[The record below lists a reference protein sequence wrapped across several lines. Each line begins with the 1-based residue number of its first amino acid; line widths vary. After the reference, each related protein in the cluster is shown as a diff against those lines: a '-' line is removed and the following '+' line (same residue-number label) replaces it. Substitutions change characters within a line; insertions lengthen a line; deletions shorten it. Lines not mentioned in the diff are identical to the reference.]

1 MLKNRI
7 FLSILAAGALAACGD
22 DEVTPEGTDAG
33 GVDTGIETD
42 GSTVVPDAGD
52 VTETPDGDTSVT
64 PDTDTTVVPD
74 VPVVPATETV
84 CGDEVD
90 NDEDGDTDCDD
101 SDCADNIVCQEDPGC
116 GECPTGTVCVD
127 DTICLYP
134 DIQTPETY
142 VPSEVWSILTA
153 LRIADVIPAGE
164 SYTEAQVS
172 GGEAG
177 AICCFD
183 IDGDETVDN
192 GLAGLA
198 ETLGAIAGDVNELLA
213 EQLEGGSF
221 TLLAEYKSGFY
232 GTNPS
237 QLHFFIGTNDVDG
250 DGEPDQTYDVIQDGD
265 GVFLITEAAF
275 GPRGSL
281 IQFNRGQYDTASGE
295 FVSPAEEFFL
305 TLPLGGLIDGLGD
318 VSLTI
323 NDARLEAD
331 LDPAEPTTSV
341 NFEEDGQEYGGAR
354 LGGFISLDEL
364 FGVLD
369 DIVQDSCGCAV
380 GNSSGEP
387 PVIVYGEGAGTRAD
401 RYGIACNDNS
411 FDISAC
417 EAGNV
422 ICDNLSLVCGTGASL
437 ISSLQIADI
446 DTNGNGIDDSLSVGI
461 FVTMA
466 NATIDEAVFE
476 GEGSGSEGSGEGSG
490 TP

>member
-1 MLKNRI
+1 M
-7 FLSILAAGALAACGD
+7 
-22 DEVTPEGTDAG
+22 
-33 GVDTGIETD
+33 
-42 GSTVVPDAGD
+42 
-52 VTETPDGDTSVT
+52 
-64 PDTDTTVVPD
+64 
-74 VPVVPATETV
+74 
-84 CGDEVD
+84 
-90 NDEDGDTDCDD
+90 
-101 SDCADNIVCQEDPGC
+101 
-116 GECPTGTVCVD
+116 
-127 DTICLYP
+127 
-134 DIQTPETY
+134 
-142 VPSEVWSILTA
+142 

-164 SYTEAQVS
+164 SYTEAQVA

-183 IDGDETVDN
+183 IDGDDTVDN
-192 GLAGLA
+192 GLASLA
-198 ETLGAIAGDVNELLA
+198 ETLGAIAGDLNELLA
-213 EQLEGGSF
+213 EQLEGGGF
-221 TLLAEYKSGFY
+221 TLLAEYKSGFD

-250 DGEPDQTYDVIQDGD
+250 DGTPDQDYADVEAGD
-265 GVFLITEAAF
+265 GIFLIQSEAF

-281 IQFNRGQYDTASGE
+281 IQFNRGSYDAATGA

-305 TLPLGGLIDGLGD
+305 TLPLDGLIEGIGD

-323 NDARLEAD
+323 NDARLEAS
-331 LDPAEPTTSV
+331 LDTAEPTTTINLDV
-341 NFEEDGQEYGGAR
+341 DGEELGGAR

-380 GNSSGEP
+380 GNSTGEAP
-387 PVIVYGEGAGTRAD
+387 EIIYGEGAGTRAD

-466 NATIDEAVFE
+466 NATIAEGVFE
-476 GEGSGSEGSGEGSG
+476 GATTEGSGAEGSG
-490 TP
+490 TGE